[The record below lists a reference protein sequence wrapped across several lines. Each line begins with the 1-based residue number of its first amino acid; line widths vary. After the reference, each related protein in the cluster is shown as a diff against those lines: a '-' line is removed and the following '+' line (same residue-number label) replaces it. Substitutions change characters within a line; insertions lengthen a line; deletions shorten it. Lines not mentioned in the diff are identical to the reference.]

1 MIMSYNASRQATTQ
15 DQYFPLR
22 ARAELEI
29 RRRQAERRPKDDG
42 IIDAPTF
49 RGAGLEVQSYRRPE
63 FILAG
68 PSETG
73 KTWSTLWLL
82 DSLLKETPGA
92 QAGLVRKV
100 AADIVPTVLVTYKR
114 VIQQSK
120 SGALAYGGEKP
131 EWFDYPNGAKLYIG
145 GMDRP
150 GKVLS
155 GERDFIY
162 VNQAEELTLDDW
174 ETLTTRTTGR
184 GAVTATPMLFGD
196 CNPGPEDHWIL
207 KREALKVF
215 YSKHEDNPSLFDRR
229 GRLTEQGKRSMAAL
243 DALTGIRKARLRYG
257 KWVGAEGLFFEEW
270 DEDLHTCEPFE
281 IPKDWPVW
289 GALDYGF
296 SHPTAFGLFTE
307 DNDGCIYLI
316 GEHVQHKWLAV
327 QHCKAI
333 RRLAE
338 KLNIDWHRVN
348 QIVAGHDVF
357 QQRGS
362 QDGKTIADQYSE
374 ALDPETGKFIGFG
387 MEKATIDRI
396 TGAQELLARLGNAS
410 VGIKP
415 TFKIFST
422 CRRAISTMTRMVCD
436 PSDPEDVKKQNADV
450 NGEGGDDPYDMAR
463 YGVMVKKSKPA
474 RRPAV
479 AGTRPSIATVR
490 NKF

>member
-1 MIMSYNASRQATTQ
+1 MSYNASRQATTP

-29 RRRQAERRPKDDG
+29 RRRQAERRPQNFQ
-42 IIDAPTF
+42 ITPPTF
-49 RGAGLEVQSYRRPE
+49 RGAGLEVQSYRGSE

-73 KTWSTLWLL
+73 KTWATLWLF
-82 DSLLKETPGA
+82 DSLLKETPNA

-100 AADIVPTVLVTYKR
+100 AADINPTVLVTYRR
-114 VIQQSK
+114 VIERSK

-131 EWFDYPNGAKLYIG
+131 EWFDYPNGARLYIG

-162 VNQAEELTLDDW
+162 VNQAEELTLEDW
-174 ETLTTRTTGR
+174 EILTTRTTGR
-184 GAVTATPMLFGD
+184 GSVTATPMLFGD

-207 KREALKVF
+207 KRDALKVF
-215 YSKHEDNPSLFDRR
+215 YSKHEDNPSLFDKR
-229 GRLTEQGKRSMAAL
+229 GRMTPQGERTIKAL
-243 DALTGIRKARLRYG
+243 DALTGIRKARLRHG

-270 DEDLHTCEPFE
+270 DEDLHTCEPFD

-316 GEHVQHKWLAV
+316 GEHIQHKWLV
-327 QHCKAI
+327 PLHCKAI
-333 RRLAE
+333 RRIAE
-338 KLNIDWHRVN
+338 RLKIDWHRVN

-357 QQRGS
+357 QQRGAK
-362 QDGKTIADQYSE
+362 DGKTIADQYAE
-374 ALDPETGKFIGFG
+374 AEDPETGEFIGFDL
-387 MEKATIDRI
+387 EKATIDRI
-396 TGAQELLARLGNAS
+396 TGAQELLARLGNAQ
-410 VGIKP
+410 VEIQP
-415 TFKIFST
+415 TLKIFNT
-422 CRRAISTMTRMVCD
+422 CRRTISTMTRMVCD
-436 PSDPEDVKKQNADV
+436 PNDPEDVKKVNADV
-450 NGEGGDDPYDMAR
+450 NGEGGDDPYDMIR
-463 YGVMVKKSKPA
+463 YGVMVKRDTPA
-474 RRPAV
+474 RRPATGGKR
-479 AGTRPSIATVR
+479 ANISSVR
-490 NKF
+490 GRY